1 MYGKFFQVNDLSN
14 IKVENFNG
22 SRIYTMDNFYKY
34 PEDVLSILLTVKEPE
49 LWKKEDSLSY
59 NGIYFA
65 DYRHKFDVE
74 EFRSVGNR
82 LAEICGQ
89 HSPAPATIKTNCLKL
104 FDKQFNDYE
113 NGYWGPHLDAGYNA
127 IIYLNTVPT
136 ATNLYEQLEDDPW
149 TTPEHYEPWR
159 EKSKYKIIKQ
169 LEGKFNRLIM
179 FDGAKFL
186 HGMDISNDDFF
197 NIHRINQVLFFR

>member
-22 SRIYTMDNFYKY
+22 SQIYTMDNFYKY

-49 LWKKEDSLSY
+49 LWKKEDTLSY
-59 NGIYFA
+59 NGVYFA

-89 HSPAPATIKTNCLKL
+89 HTSSPATIKTNCLKL

-113 NGYWGPHLDAGYNA
+113 NGYWAPHLDTGYTA

-159 EKSKYKIIKQ
+159 EKRKYKIIKQ

-197 NIHRINQVLFFR
+197 NMHRINQVLFFR

>member
-14 IKVENFNG
+14 IKVEHFNG
-22 SRIYTMDNFYKY
+22 SQIYTMDNFYKY

-49 LWKKEDSLSY
+49 LWKKEDTLSY
-59 NGIYFA
+59 NGVYFA

-89 HSPAPATIKTNCLKL
+89 HSPAPSTIKTNCLKL
-104 FDKQFNDYE
+104 FDKQFNDYK
-113 NGYWGPHLDAGYNA
+113 NNYWAPHLDAGYNA

-159 EKSKYKIIKQ
+159 KKSKYKIIKQ